1 MFRANLGTN
10 TTAGTKDRIDV
21 NLAFFDEKSGA
32 CQIVDT
38 ISVFFTFLTD
48 KKRFPAGVF
57 QGFGKQRAWFLGN
70 NYRNPFIHQG
80 LFDSLNALLN
90 PVWPYDRNMFYTNG
104 LHNVFN
110 GHSGISFKVQRFH
123 VNPWMGLMTG
133 HSRNAIV
140 KDHQCKIVIV
150 KDRVDQTW
158 NSGMKEG
165 GIPDKRDDFF
175 VCCL

>member
-1 MFRANLGTN
+1 MFRANLSTN
-10 TTAGTKDRIDV
+10 TASRTQHRIDAHPV
-21 NLAFFDEKSGA
+21 FSDKKGGA
-32 CQIVDT
+32 RQVVDA
-38 ISVFFTFLTD
+38 IPVIFTFFTD
-48 KKRFPAGVF
+48 KKWFSTGFF
-57 QGFGKQRAWFLGN
+57 QGFVKQCAWFFGN

-80 LFDSLNALLN
+80 FLDGIDALLN

-110 GHSGISFKVQRFH
+110 GHSNISFKVQRFH

-175 VCCL
+175 ICCL